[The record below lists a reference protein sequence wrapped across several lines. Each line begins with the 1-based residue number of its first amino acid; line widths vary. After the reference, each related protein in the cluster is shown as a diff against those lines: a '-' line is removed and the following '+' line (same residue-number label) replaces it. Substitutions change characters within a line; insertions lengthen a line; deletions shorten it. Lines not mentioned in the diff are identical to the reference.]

1 MKHTFK
7 VASLALAV
15 AITGCGGGG
24 GSSGGGGATPQ
35 PAAKSAVSGAVTKGP
50 VAGAQLFLFQ
60 MDAAG
65 NKTGEAVAG
74 PIQTAADG
82 SWSVQIPDSI
92 PRPLL
97 IESTGGTYTDEATG
111 GTVSAGS
118 LNSFLPDGAV
128 TAAVTPLSELLVQS
142 TREHLAENAGAS
154 LAEGIDA
161 GVDVLDDV
169 LGVSFDPLTT
179 VPSTTADDPAAKQ
192 YAAVLGGLSTQA
204 NTISA
209 GTDPFDTVLALIE
222 DASDGVL
229 DGKKEGEAVT
239 IGTEEGP
246 LPATSG
252 DDLVQAI
259 GDYVASN
266 EDLSEISSF
275 QVTAEAGANGAV
287 SPLSVSLLGGASA
300 SFDIAP
306 ETGYS
311 IDQVT
316 GCAGQLEG
324 LTFNT
329 DALQAT
335 CTLSVSFVINQYEV
349 TAAPVIGGEV
359 VPASAQV
366 DHGFTAD
373 FEMVA
378 DEGYDL
384 VSATGCGGELNGTI
398 YTTGPITE
406 ACTITPTFA
415 LKQYG
420 VTTGVITGDG
430 SFDPDFLLV
439 DHGQNGTLSVVPG
452 LGSQVDSVSG
462 DTCEVA
468 ATATPNQYTVGPITA
483 ACNVSASFSLMSY
496 TVTPSVTGNGTVS
509 PATPVAVQHGNTI
522 AFTLTPD
529 VGQQIGSVGGTC
541 GGTLE
546 GTTYTTAGITGDCT
560 VSVAFE
566 PIQYQ
571 VTTIADNG
579 AFTPAN
585 PMVDHGQTQ
594 VFTVTADEGYDL
606 TGVTGCGGTLD
617 GNIFTTGTITAECS
631 VTASFALKTYTIT
644 ATVDGQNGMI
654 GPNLVENVEHGSTEV
669 FTVTPDQ
676 GFVVNTISGCDG
688 SLDGSTY
695 TTGPVTADCDI
706 SVSFVEDGVGPAAAV
721 WNQFNWDQANWQ

>member
-1 MKHTFK
+1 MKDTFR
-7 VASLALAV
+7 VASLAV
-15 AITGCGGGG
+15 AIAIAGCGGGG
-24 GSSGGGGATPQ
+24 GSSGGGGAEAPK
-35 PAAKSAVSGAVTKGP
+35 PAAKSSVSGAVTKGP
-50 VAGAQLFLFQ
+50 VAGAQLYLYQ

-65 NKTGEAVAG
+65 IKTGDPVAG

-97 IESTGGTYTDEATG
+97 IESSGGTYTDEATG
-111 GTVSAGS
+111 ATVNAGS
-118 LNSFLPDGAV
+118 LNSFLPAGAE
-128 TAAVTPLSELLVQS
+128 TAAVTPLSELLVR
-142 TREHLAENAGAS
+142 TAREHLATNEGAS
-154 LAEGIDA
+154 IEEGIDA
-161 GVDVLDDV
+161 GGAVLDDV

-179 VPSTTADDPAAKQ
+179 VPSTTGEDPAAKQ

-204 NTISA
+204 NNISA
-209 GTDPFDTVLALIE
+209 GTDPFDTVIALIQ
-222 DASDGVL
+222 DASDGVV
-229 DGKKEGEAVT
+229 DGKKDGEAVT

-266 EDLSEISSF
+266 QDLSEISSF
-275 QVTAEAGANGAV
+275 LVTAEAGANGAV

-300 SFDIAP
+300 SFDIVP
-306 ETGYS
+306 DTGYS
-311 IDQVT
+311 IDQVN
-316 GCAGQLEG
+316 GCAGQLDG

-329 DALQAT
+329 DALQTT

-349 TAAPVIGGEV
+349 TAAPATGGEV
-359 VPASAQV
+359 LPASALV
-366 DHGFTAD
+366 DHGLTAD
-373 FEMVA
+373 FEVVP

-384 VSATGCGGELNGTI
+384 VSVTGCGGELNNTI
-398 YTTGPITE
+398 YSTGPITQ

-496 TVTPSVTGNGTVS
+496 TVDTAVTGSGIVS
-509 PATPVAVQHGNTI
+509 PTSVVAEHGSIQAFSLTANEGNQIASATG
-522 AFTLTPD
+522 
-529 VGQQIGSVGGTC
+529 C
-541 GGTLE
+541 GGSLDGATF
-546 GTTYTTAGITGDCT
+546 TTAAITGACT
-560 VSVAFE
+560 VSVGFE

-579 AFTPAN
+579 SFDPAN
-585 PMVDHGQTQ
+585 PLVNHGDTQ
-594 VFTVTADEGYDL
+594 QFTVTADEGYEL

-631 VTASFALKTYTIT
+631 VTATFAIKSYTVT
-644 ATVDGQNGMI
+644 AAVDGANGMI
-654 GPNLVENVEHGSTEV
+654 GPNQATVAHGGTTD
-669 FTVTPDQ
+669 FLVTPDT
-676 GFVVNTISGCDG
+676 GFVVNTITGCGG
-688 SLDGSTY
+688 SLVGDTY
-695 TTGPVTADCDI
+695 TTGPVTADCNI
-706 SVSFVEDGVGPAAAV
+706 SVSFVEEVVGPAAAV
-721 WNQFNWDQANWQ
+721 WNNFNWDQANWQ

>member
-1 MKHTFK
+1 MKGTFRI
-7 VASLALAV
+7 ASLAVAV
-15 AITGCGGGG
+15 AIAGCGGGG
-24 GSSGGGGATPQ
+24 GSSGGGGSTPA
-35 PAAKSAVSGAVTKGP
+35 PAAKSKVSGAVTKGP
-50 VAGAQLFLFQ
+50 VAGAELYLYQ

-74 PIQTAADG
+74 PIQTAEDG
-82 SWSVQIPDSI
+82 TWTVQLPDSI

-97 IESTGGTYTDEATG
+97 IESSGGTYTDEATG
-111 GTVSAGS
+111 NPVSAGS
-118 LNSFLPDGAV
+118 LNSFLPEGAE

-142 TREHLAENAGAS
+142 TRDHLAENTGAS

-179 VPSTTADDPAAKQ
+179 VPSTTGDDPAAKQ

-209 GTDPFDTVLALIE
+209 GTDPFDTVMALIQ
-222 DASDGVL
+222 DASDGVV
-229 DGKKEGEAVT
+229 DGKKDGEDVT
-239 IGTEEGP
+239 IGAEEGP

-300 SFDIAP
+300 SFDITP
-306 ETGYS
+306 DTGYS
-311 IDQVT
+311 IDQVN
-316 GCAGQLEG
+316 GCAGQLDG

-335 CTLSVSFVINQYEV
+335 CTLSVSFEINQYEV
-349 TAAPVIGGEV
+349 TAAPATGGEV
-359 VPASAQV
+359 VPASALV
-366 DHGFTAD
+366 DHGITAD
-373 FEMVA
+373 FEVVA

-384 VSATGCGGELNGTI
+384 VSASGCGGELNGTT

-439 DHGQNGTLSVVPG
+439 DHGENGTLSVVPG

-468 ATATPNQYTVGPITA
+468 AAAAPNEYTVGPITA

-496 TVTPSVTGNGTVS
+496 TVTPSVTGNGSVS
-509 PATPVAVQHGNTI
+509 PATPVAVQHGNTT

-546 GTTYTTAGITGDCT
+546 GSTYTTAGITGDCT
-560 VSVAFE
+560 VSAEFE
-566 PIQYQ
+566 PVQYQ
-571 VTTIADNG
+571 VTTVAANG
-579 AFTPAN
+579 SFTPAN
-585 PMVDHGQTQ
+585 PLVDHGESL
-594 VFTVTADEGYDL
+594 VFNVTADEGYEL
-606 TGVTGCGGTLD
+606 TGVDGCGGTLD
-617 GNIFTTGTITAECS
+617 GNIFTSGVITAECS
-631 VTASFALKTYTIT
+631 VTATFAVKTYTIT
-644 ATVDGQNGMI
+644 ATVNGENGMI
-654 GPNLVENVEHGSTEV
+654 VGDNLEGVPHGETRAL
-669 FTVTPDQ
+669 TVTPSE
-676 GFVVNTISGCDG
+676 GYEVNTITGCGGALVD
-688 SLDGSTY
+688 DTY
-695 TTGPVTADCDI
+695 TTDVITADCSI
-706 SVSFVEDGVGPAAAV
+706 SVSFVEDGTGPAAAV
-721 WNQFNWDQANWQ
+721 WDQFNWDQANWQ